1 MRNSY
6 EPKPR
11 LSPINYLLLV
21 SDVTGIRSVDILAK
35 NKKKEVVEARQI
47 CMFFYKQK
55 IGIYWA
61 GLTLNK
67 SHSTV
72 SHGYNTV
79 QGLLEVE
86 DKRTLDFVLQIKNLE
101 ENGKLT

>member
-1 MRNSY
+1 MIDNYEAITNS
-6 EPKPR
+6 
-11 LSPINYLLLV
+11 STANYLLLV
-21 SDVTGIRSVDILAK
+21 SNITGIGVAAILSRDRK
-35 NKKKEVVEARQI
+35 GDNVEARQL
-47 CMFFYKQK
+47 CMFFYKME
-55 IGIYWA
+55 IGIVWA
-61 GLTLNK
+61 GKILHK

-86 DKRTLDFVLQIKNLE
+86 DKRTLDLVLQIKNLE